1 MTNEIIIKK
10 LEDILELITD
20 DGGNIEDVIQALN
33 SIISDLEYPNISTN
47 EFGDD
52 NWATPNRDPLRDIGG
67 EG

>member
-1 MTNEIIIKK
+1 MTNDIIIKK

-33 SIISDLEYPNISTN
+33 SLISDLEYSNIN
-47 EFGDD
+47 DYGDD
-52 NWATPNRDPLRDIGG
+52 DWATPGG

>member
-33 SIISDLEYPNISTN
+33 SIISDLEYPNIN
-47 EFGDD
+47 DYGDD
-52 NWATPNRDPLRDIGG
+52 DWATPGDTGG